1 MSRHGMSSQAF
12 PVIFHRSSASV
23 CYIEQKSNDK
33 KMGSAG
39 NEASIP
45 LSFHVDMYHISVICN
60 CVPIVA

>member
-1 MSRHGMSSQAF
+1 M
-12 PVIFHRSSASV
+12 IFHRSSASV
-23 CYIEQKSNDK
+23 CYIERKSNTK

-45 LSFHVDMYHISVICN
+45 LSFHVDMHHISVICN